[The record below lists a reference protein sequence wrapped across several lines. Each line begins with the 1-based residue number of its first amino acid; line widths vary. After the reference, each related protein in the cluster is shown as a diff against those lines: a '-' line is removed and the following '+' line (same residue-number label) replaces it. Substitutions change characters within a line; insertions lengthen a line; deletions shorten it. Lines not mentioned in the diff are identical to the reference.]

1 MKPET
6 IKQLQELGAFV
17 LANGCNK
24 KGLIK
29 VVELLRQERSY
40 RWVAIYKVT
49 KKEFVALAWTG
60 DQPLAYPRFPLCQ
73 GLCGAA
79 FESGKPVMVGDVRK
93 DPRWLPE
100 FHTSRSE
107 LIVPMIN
114 EKEEV
119 VGVLNAESEKV
130 NAFTAED
137 RHFLER
143 AASLIAHCLS

>member
-24 KGLIK
+24 PGLMK
-29 VVELLRQERSY
+29 AAELLRQERSY

-60 DQPLAYPRFPLCQ
+60 KEPLPYSRFPLCQ

-79 FESGKPVMVGDVRK
+79 LESGKPVMVGDVRK
-93 DPRWLPE
+93 DPRWLPA

-114 EKEEV
+114 EKKEV
-119 VGVLNAESEKV
+119 VGMLNAESDKV
-130 NAFTAED
+130 DAFTVED